1 MRNAWNRSGLGGSE
15 AFAYGGVAAAIA
27 FIFALTFGVLD
38 APTGGGHARPD
49 TSTLV
54 AESSP

>member
-1 MRNAWNRSGLGGSE
+1 MRKTLQRKGLRGE
-15 AFAYGGVAAAIA
+15 DLLAYGGVTAAIV
-27 FIFALTFGVLD
+27 FIFALTFGAMDGYNTGQSD
-38 APTGGGHARPD
+38 AA